1 MSPIALVRVAEP
13 WTVWNVFGA
22 FLLVV
27 VIAGIV
33 YWLIRRG

>member
-22 FLLVV
+22 ILLVAV
-27 VIAGIV
+27 VAGIV
-33 YWLIRRG
+33 YWLVRSA